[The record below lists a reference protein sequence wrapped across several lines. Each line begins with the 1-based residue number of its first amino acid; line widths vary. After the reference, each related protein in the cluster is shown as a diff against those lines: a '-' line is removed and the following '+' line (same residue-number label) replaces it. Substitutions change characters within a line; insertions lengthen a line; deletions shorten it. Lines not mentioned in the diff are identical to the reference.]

1 MSVPCWRCRE
11 ACQRCGPC
19 GVDMKFV
26 CNCRP
31 SFKCLLFPG
40 LHTYRFWLNSGRPNL
55 CGRSSEESHD
65 IDLRAKNAQL
75 HPALVVTCSP
85 PDMFVRALAAGDLA
99 GCVAVRRRRR
109 CSGDAAM
116 DETGWDMHGD
126 AAIRSV
132 WPRTARRGKLCGW
145 DGRLFK
151 MNSKPTFHTVR
162 THSFSYSCHSSVRL
176 SIYRSLAPVTSAE
189 SSAAGSSA
197 VNQQL
202 RFSRWRNTALIQKT
216 DVSIPA
222 TSDLSAAIT
231 DVQPGKR
238 WP

>member
-1 MSVPCWRCRE
+1 
-11 ACQRCGPC
+11 
-19 GVDMKFV
+19 
-26 CNCRP
+26 
-31 SFKCLLFPG
+31 
-40 LHTYRFWLNSGRPNL
+40 
-55 CGRSSEESHD
+55 
-65 IDLRAKNAQL
+65 
-75 HPALVVTCSP
+75 
-85 PDMFVRALAAGDLA
+85 
-99 GCVAVRRRRR
+99 
-109 CSGDAAM
+109 M

-197 VNQQL
+197 VDQQL
-202 RFSRWRNTALIQKT
+202 RFSFSSFDWASALWNTRWRNTALIQQT

-231 DVQPGKR
+231 DVQPGNR